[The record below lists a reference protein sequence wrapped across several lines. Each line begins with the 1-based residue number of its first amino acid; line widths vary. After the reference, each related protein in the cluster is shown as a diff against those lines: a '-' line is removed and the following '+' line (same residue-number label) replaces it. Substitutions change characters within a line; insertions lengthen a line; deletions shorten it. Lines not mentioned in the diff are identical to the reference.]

1 MQQLQADVKN
11 GIEGIESV
19 IDSLI
24 EHGQHALAGL
34 LSYYVAQAILK
45 ATKSE
50 RLAAGFLQAAAGYY
64 RKAEMFG
71 LCEMLREKWPAVCP
85 AAPSHGVLPSQALGL
100 RDGTGPP
107 PLRRSSLSTSSETVI
122 SAHSSGTSSLERGSE
137 AKKLNA
143 DQLDALA

>member
-1 MQQLQADVKN
+1 MQQLQGDVKN

-24 EHGQHALAGL
+24 EHDQHALAGL
-34 LSYYVAQAILK
+34 LSYHVGQAILK
-45 ATKSE
+45 ATRSE
-50 RLAAGFLQAAAGYY
+50 RLATGFLRAAAVSY
-64 RKAEMFG
+64 RQAEMFG

-85 AAPSHGVLPSQALGL
+85 AAPSHGILPSQALGTQ
-100 RDGTGPP
+100 DGTGPP
-107 PLRRSSLSTSSETVI
+107 PLRRASLSISSETVI
-122 SAHSSGTSSLERGSE
+122 SAHSSGASSLERGSE